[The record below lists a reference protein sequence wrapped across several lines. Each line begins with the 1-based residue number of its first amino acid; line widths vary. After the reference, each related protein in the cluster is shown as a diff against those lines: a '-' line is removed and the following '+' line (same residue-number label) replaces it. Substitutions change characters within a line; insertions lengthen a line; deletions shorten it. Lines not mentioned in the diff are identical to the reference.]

1 MEKKLRE
8 AIANSDPLA
17 DATSR
22 HLVEAGGKRIRP
34 LLTLL
39 CAHLGD
45 ASLPA
50 VVQAAVVVELTH
62 LATLYHDDVMDSA
75 PFRRGAPTAHE
86 VWGNSVAVL
95 TGDLIFARA
104 SILVSEL
111 GGRALG
117 IQARTFERLCLGQ
130 LHETVGPRP
139 DEDPVE
145 HYLSVIADKT
155 GSLVAASGQFGAI
168 FSGADEAYEDV
179 LVQYGEKV
187 GVAFQLADDVI
198 DVTGVKVKSGKSPG
212 TDLREGVP
220 TLPVL
225 LLRKA
230 AADGDQ
236 SAVELLKLIDG
247 DLSSDEALAEAV
259 AGPARAPRRGGIL
272 GGGPCLGG
280 RRHRRIGP
288 AARGRCEGLAV
299 QLRARRGGPRQ
310 LGRLKVGPG
319 FPGGAGPSGFSRLK
333 RNGPG
338 SLQRYESN
346 AARNRDRLS
355 VRIRSTGGIQ
365 WIREHSMT
373 DLSHPQNRLLI
384 GVSHTFNAA
393 VLTLFGHPH

>member
-1 MEKKLRE
+1 MTTSANQSWTHAGHGLPTSSEPHPTTMAIATGLQLPTGFSAVAEDSELGPSIAMSMARVEKVLRE

-34 LLTLL
+34 LLALL
-39 CAHLGD
+39 AAHLGEPD
-45 ASLPA
+45 RKE

-86 VWGNSVAVL
+86 VWGNTVAIL

-111 GGRALG
+111 GSEALG

-130 LHETVGPRP
+130 LHETVGPR
-139 DEDPVE
+139 EDQDPIE

-155 GSLVAASGQFGAI
+155 GSLLAASGQLGAI
-168 FSGADEAYEDV
+168 FSGASQEMQSVMVE
-179 LVQYGEKV
+179 YGEKV

-198 DVTGVKVKSGKSPG
+198 DVTGIKQVSGKSPG

-230 AADGDQ
+230 AAGGDK
-236 SAVELLKLIDG
+236 SADALLELVDG

-259 AGPARAPRRGGIL
+259 EAL
-272 GGGPCLGG
+272 
-280 RRHRRIGP
+280 
-288 AARGRCEGLAV
+288 
-299 QLRARRGGPRQ
+299 
-310 LGRLKVGPG
+310 
-319 FPGGAGPSGFSRLK
+319 
-333 RNGPG
+333 
-338 SLQRYESN
+338 
-346 AARNRDRLS
+346 
-355 VRIRSTGGIQ
+355 
-365 WIREHSMT
+365 REHPVTEESWVVARDWSAKAITALDPLPEGMVKT
-373 DLSHPQNRLLI
+373 ALATFAEAV
-384 GVSHTFNAA
+384 VSRD
-393 VLTLFGHPH
+393 V

>member
-1 MEKKLRE
+1 MTTSANHSWTHAGHGLPETNEPHPSTMAIATGMQLPKGFSAIAEDAELGPSIAMSLAKVEKQLRE

-34 LLTLL
+34 LLALL
-39 CAHLGD
+39 AAHLGD
-45 ASLPA
+45 ASRPE
-50 VVQAAVVVELTH
+50 VVRAAVVVELTH

-86 VWGNSVAVL
+86 VWGNSVAIL

-111 GGRALG
+111 GSKALG

-130 LHETVGPRP
+130 LHETVGPRE
-139 DEDPVE
+139 DQDPVE

-155 GSLVAASGQFGAI
+155 GSLVAASGQLGAI
-168 FSGADEAYEDV
+168 FAGVSDEIVDV
-179 LVQYGEKV
+179 LIQYGEKV

-198 DVTGVKVKSGKSPG
+198 DVTGLKQVSGKSPG

-230 AADGDQ
+230 AAAGDA
-236 SAVELLKLIDG
+236 SAVEVLALVDG

-259 AGPARAPRRGGIL
+259 AAL
-272 GGGPCLGG
+272 
-280 RRHRRIGP
+280 
-288 AARGRCEGLAV
+288 
-299 QLRARRGGPRQ
+299 
-310 LGRLKVGPG
+310 
-319 FPGGAGPSGFSRLK
+319 
-333 RNGPG
+333 
-338 SLQRYESN
+338 
-346 AARNRDRLS
+346 
-355 VRIRSTGGIQ
+355 
-365 WIREHSMT
+365 REHPATAESWAVARQW
-373 DLSHPQNRLLI
+373 SAEA
-384 GVSHTFNAA
+384 AA
-393 VLTLFGHPH
+393 VLAPLPDGMVKTALTSFAEAVVSRDV